1 MDSMAEDDDWWQI
14 QHGSGAGSPPLMV
27 LLMTAD
33 RMKDFRSGLA
43 GADINTQEFMYT
55 NHQLLFYVKFAR
67 SAFRPPCDL
76 AGDLADLAGDL
87 AGDLPGDLG
96 YSLPP
101 TTLSSSLH
109 CSSLSSWFNASSV

>member
-1 MDSMAEDDDWWQI
+1 
-14 QHGSGAGSPPLMV
+14 
-27 LLMTAD
+27 
-33 RMKDFRSGLA
+33 
-43 GADINTQEFMYT
+43 MYVCEASCMYVMYTRIHVPVHT

>member
-43 GADINTQEFMYT
+43 GADINTQEFICTQIT
-55 NHQLLFYVKFAR
+55 NYYSMLNLLVV
-67 SAFRPPCDL
+67 
-76 AGDLADLAGDL
+76 
-87 AGDLPGDLG
+87 
-96 YSLPP
+96 
-101 TTLSSSLH
+101 LSVL
-109 CSSLSSWFNASSV
+109 LVIWPVI